1 MTLSKS
7 ATRSSLEATTSLVW
21 PMTLVGIA
29 KISFTVLNGVMPA
42 LLFILAATVGFDM
55 LK

>member
-1 MTLSKS
+1 
-7 ATRSSLEATTSLVW
+7 
-21 PMTLVGIA
+21 MTLVGIA
-29 KISFTVLNGVMPA
+29 KIWFTVLNGVMPA